1 MKFIYRITLE
11 NYQGE
16 TTFELYH
23 KEENAIK
30 RFEELRLEA
39 LSHPEYDYKNYIFVF
54 SFFDNNYNEY
64 STFIILERI
73 TEQQLFEDQGIS
85 PFLLLYLC

>member
-39 LSHPEYDYKNYIFVF
+39 LSHPEYDTSTDNKNYIFVF
-54 SFFDNNYNEY
+54 SFFDHDYNEY

-73 TEQQLFEDQGIS
+73 TEQQLFED
-85 PFLLLYLC
+85 